1 MRERTFRQDING
13 LRAIAVLGV
22 LLFHFKSELLPGG
35 FAGVD
40 VFFVISGFLM
50 TSIIFKGIESGDFS
64 IVRFIKNRAK
74 RIVPA
79 LLVTILLVLFVGYF
93 AFEPLTYK
101 LVGKH
106 GAASLLF
113 VSNIVYDYESG
124 YFDPASYSKLFLHTW
139 SLSVE
144 WQFYII
150 YPLIIYAASR
160 FTNIKVIKYALLVGF
175 VILFVLCV
183 IATKNNQSSAYFQ
196 LYSRAW
202 EMIAGGLAF
211 VFPFKANEKV
221 KTIFEM
227 MGLVIIGVSFFIF
240 SKDTPWPGQFA
251 LLPVFGA
258 YLCILANNSH
268 TFLSGRIIQSIGLW
282 SYSIYLIHWPL
293 IVISNKLSLSISLQL
308 YLLIVLSISFFNF
321 RIIERKRDY
330 GYKTVLV
337 YAISLA
343 SLFYVSIN
351 GMEDRVDELGRIK
364 KEQIFDK
371 FYGGAKTFANAN
383 GNIFN
388 LSGKEP
394 EVNLIL
400 TGDSY
405 SQQYNDFWSKTE
417 YKPVSVSMVV
427 CLLFP
432 DYTSHD
438 NDKCDNMYEKLD
450 ETMKKYP
457 NADIVINQNWGAY
470 ASKSANKHTKELLPP
485 AEYNE
490 MVTEQ
495 VSKII
500 SSGGNERRYFIVGT
514 YDYPDYDVIG
524 CLASASLPI
533 NKILPT
539 CKETTAK
546 KSNAIDNSLKALS
559 SSYPN
564 VYFIS
569 PRNALCKNDKCLVIK
584 NHNPIHFDGDHLS
597 IYGSEIVGSYIKS
610 KVDKK

>member
-1 MRERTFRQDING
+1 
-13 LRAIAVLGV
+13 
-22 LLFHFKSELLPGG
+22 
-35 FAGVD
+35 
-40 VFFVISGFLM
+40 M
-50 TSIIFKGIESGDFS
+50 TSIIFKGLESGDFS

-79 LLVTILLVLFVGYF
+79 LLVTIIIVLFVGYF

-113 VSNIVYDYESG
+113 ASNIVYNYESG

-150 YPLIIYAASR
+150 YPLVIYAASR
-160 FTNIKVIKYALLVGF
+160 FIKINTIKYALMASF
-175 VILFVLCV
+175 VIFFVLCV
-183 IATKNNQSSAYFQ
+183 IATEKNQSSAYFQ

-211 VFPFKANEKV
+211 AFPLKVNEKI
-221 KTIFEM
+221 KTILEM
-227 MGLVIIGVSFFIF
+227 IGLTVIGISFFVF

-293 IVISNKLSLSISLQL
+293 IVISNKLSLNISLHF
-308 YLLIVLSISFFNF
+308 YLLIVLIISFIMF

-330 GYKTVLV
+330 GYKTLLV

-351 GMEDRVDELGRIK
+351 GMENRVDELGRIK

-383 GNIFN
+383 GNVFN
-388 LSGKEP
+388 LTGKEQ
-394 EVNLIL
+394 EANLIL

-457 NADIVINQNWGAY
+457 NADTVINQNWGAY

-485 AEYNE
+485 AEYNK

-495 VSKII
+495 LGKII
-500 SSGGNERRYFIVGT
+500 SSGGNKRRYFIVGT

-533 NKILPT
+533 NKILPN
-539 CKETTAK
+539 CKETTK
-546 KSNAIDNSLKALS
+546 NRSNPIDDLLKTFS
-559 SSYPN
+559 SNYPN

-569 PRNALCKNDKCLVIK
+569 PRDVLCKNDKCLVIK
-584 NHNPIHFDGDHLS
+584 DHHPIQFDGDHLS
-597 IYGSEIVGSYIKS
+597 IYGSEIVGRYIKNRI
-610 KVDKK
+610 DKK

>member
-1 MRERTFRQDING
+1 MKERTFRQDING

-22 LLFHFKSELLPGG
+22 LFFHFKSELLPGG

-50 TSIIFKGIESGDFS
+50 TSIIFKGLESDTFS
-64 IVRFIKNRAK
+64 IVSFIKNRAK

-106 GAASLLF
+106 GASSLLF

-150 YPLIIYAASR
+150 YPLVIYTASR
-160 FTNIKVIKYALLVGF
+160 FIKAKTIKYALLAVF
-175 VILFVLCV
+175 VILFALCV
-183 IATKNNQSSAYFQ
+183 IATKNNPSSAYFQ

-211 VFPFKANEKV
+211 VFPLKANEKI
-221 KTIFEM
+221 KTILEM
-227 MGLVIIGVSFFIF
+227 VGLVIIGVSFFIF

-251 LLPVFGA
+251 LLPVLGA

-282 SYSIYLIHWPL
+282 SYSIYLTHWPL
-293 IVISNKLSLSISLQL
+293 IVISNKLSLNISLYV
-308 YLLIVLSISFFNF
+308 YLLIVLLISFFIF

-330 GYKTVLV
+330 GYKTLLV

-351 GMEDRVDELGRIK
+351 GMENRVDELGRIK
-364 KEQIFDK
+364 KEQIFNK
-371 FYGGAKTFANAN
+371 FYGGAKTFSSAN
-383 GNIFN
+383 GSIFN
-388 LSGKEP
+388 ISGKDHDI
-394 EVNLIL
+394 NLIL

-457 NADIVINQNWGAY
+457 SADLIINQNWGAY
-470 ASKSANKHTKELLPP
+470 ASKSSNKHTKELLPP
-485 AEYNE
+485 NNYNG

-495 VSKII
+495 LAKII
-500 SSGGNERRYFIVGT
+500 SSGGNQRRYFIIGT

-524 CLASASLPI
+524 CLSSASLPI
-533 NKILPT
+533 NKILPN
-539 CKETTAK
+539 CKETTTNR
-546 KSNAIDNSLKALS
+546 SNPIDDILKTFS
-559 SSYPN
+559 NNYPN

-569 PRNALCKNDKCLVIK
+569 PRDVLCKNDKCLVIK
-584 NHNPIHFDGDHLS
+584 DHHPIQFDGDHLS

-610 KVDKK
+610 RIDKK